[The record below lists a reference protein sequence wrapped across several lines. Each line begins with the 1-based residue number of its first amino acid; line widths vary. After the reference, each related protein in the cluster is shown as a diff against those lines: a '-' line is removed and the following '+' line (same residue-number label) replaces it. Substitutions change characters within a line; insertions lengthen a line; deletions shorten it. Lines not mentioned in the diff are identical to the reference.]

1 MSVMYVLT
9 EQEKLWLMD
18 KPTASLDRIMNMVHC
33 GEYDFKNVI
42 ITNLTKKYA
51 YKYDKSA
58 KNFTKV
64 DKTILLDAIV
74 SGRVAD
80 LEEIYKEFVEQ
91 KKLTYKKQVEFKQH
105 LDKLLDDDIAVYDNK
120 RNIKLQDVQY
130 VQGERRQRVVIQKP
144 LQDHERHN
152 NNKSLELEG
161 GGEGR
166 RRGRR
171 RGRRGRGRGRKGRG
185 R

>member
-33 GEYDFKNVI
+33 GEYDFFKNVI

-64 DKTILLDAIV
+64 DKTILLTPSCPGGSPIW
-74 SGRVAD
+74 
-80 LEEIYKEFVEQ
+80 
-91 KKLTYKKQVEFKQH
+91 KKYTMKTHKDTVDNF
-105 LDKLLDDDIAVYDNK
+105 LLS
-120 RNIKLQDVQY
+120 R
-130 VQGERRQRVVIQKP
+130 
-144 LQDHERHN
+144 
-152 NNKSLELEG
+152 
-161 GGEGR
+161 
-166 RRGRR
+166 
-171 RGRRGRGRGRKGRG
+171 
-185 R
+185 